1 MARPDD
7 DSFDDD
13 EALRWA
19 GDEEQGRAAP
29 RLGRV
34 GVDADVVVDDEEPE
48 AEAPG
53 AGGRRA
59 ATVGFAVP
67 YLALAIGWIFSVQ
80 LADSPASVFPAIL
93 WQFGEFLAMLAA
105 PLWFAAT
112 LTLTRDAR
120 PRVRV
125 GWLALGTLVL
135 LPWPII
141 LRFLAAL
148 QFAGSL
154 S

>member
-1 MARPDD
+1 MPRPENDAFD
-7 DSFDDD
+7 DDD

-19 GDEEQGRAAP
+19 GDDEQGRAAP
-29 RLGRV
+29 TV
-34 GVDADVVVDDEEPE
+34 GTSPPAAADAAHEE
-48 AEAPG
+48 EAPG
-53 AGGRRA
+53 GRGRRA

-67 YLALAIGWIFSVQ
+67 YLALTIGWIFSVQ
-80 LADSPASVFPAIL
+80 FFDSPAELFTAVL

-112 LTLTRDAR
+112 LALTRDSR
-120 PRVRV
+120 PHVRV

-135 LPWPII
+135 LPWPVI

-148 QFAGSL
+148 QLAGSL

>member
-7 DSFDDD
+7 DVFDDD

-19 GDEEQGRAAP
+19 GDDEQGRVAP
-29 RLGRV
+29 RLRSTDEPSV
-34 GVDADVVVDDEEPE
+34 AVEDDDDVE
-48 AEAPG
+48 EAPG
-53 AGGRRA
+53 GRGRRA
-59 ATVGFAVP
+59 ATVSFAVP
-67 YLALAIGWIFSVQ
+67 YLALTIGWVFAVQ
-80 LADSPASVFPAIL
+80 LADSPPDVLPAVL

-112 LTLTRDAR
+112 LTLSRDAR